1 MSYDIKK
8 LPPEQENESVKH
20 NLNSKIK
27 VITKSWDELKVLEK
41 EMKFDEIFYSSDS
54 RTTLFWIKSF
64 ENEFGIFVEN
74 RLQEI
79 RNWVSWSSGDI
90 LKQGITHLI

>member
-1 MSYDIKK
+1 
-8 LPPEQENESVKH
+8 
-20 NLNSKIK
+20 
-27 VITKSWDELKVLEK
+27 
-41 EMKFDEIFYSSDS
+41 MKFDEIFYSSDS

-79 RNWVSWSSGDI
+79 RN
-90 LKQGITHLI
+90 